1 VFGRQTT
8 EVMELEEDVQMQG
21 EAPEVEKAEE
31 NQDSNENGGLQPAI
45 SEEILDA
52 PMTNPV
58 SNFPQI
64 GCRVCG
70 SSDHAYLL
78 VVR

>member
-1 VFGRQTT
+1 
-8 EVMELEEDVQMQG
+8 MEREEDVQMH
-21 EAPEVEKAEE
+21 EEVPKVETAEE
-31 NQDSNENGGLQPAI
+31 NQDSNENGGLQPAP

-58 SNFPQI
+58 RKFPQTT
-64 GCRVCG
+64 CRVFA